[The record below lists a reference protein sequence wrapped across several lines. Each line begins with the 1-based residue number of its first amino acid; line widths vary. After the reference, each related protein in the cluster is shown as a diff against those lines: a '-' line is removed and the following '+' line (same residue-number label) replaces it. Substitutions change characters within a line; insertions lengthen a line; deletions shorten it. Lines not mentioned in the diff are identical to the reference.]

1 MGIKHTILGIDASN
15 LGVGYTPLKPT
26 ELKFINF
33 FGGTTSP
40 AKNLYGTDGQ
50 VVGSPVPKGMA
61 VGLQCDLS
69 NKVKTAVKHSTQM
82 TIFGVF
88 SAPADASRAYC
99 ITDYSDAR
107 PIGLS
112 VYLEPNGS
120 GGYRLTAAHGY
131 SDSAGANIA
140 MTTQSA
146 AIEKNRLIAFAATFD
161 SSVTGTLKISL
172 TNLTL
177 NTTTNVVNSTTVTG
191 LPPNTADLYV
201 GASLETASTAT
212 SRVAMG
218 AIWQRILTPA
228 EITEQY
234 NQIKSYYQKVHGVT
248 I

>member
-26 ELKFINF
+26 GLKFINF
-33 FGGTTSP
+33 FGGSASP

-61 VGLQCDLS
+61 VGLQCDSS
-69 NKVKTAVKHSTQM
+69 NKVKTSVKHSTQM
-82 TIFGVF
+82 TVFGVF

-99 ITDYSDAR
+99 ITDYTDGR
-107 PIGLS
+107 PIGMA

-120 GGYRLTAAHGY
+120 GGYRLNAAHGY

-140 MTTQSA
+140 MARPTEV
-146 AIEKNRLIAFAATFD
+146 IEKNRLIAFAATFD
-161 SSVTGTLKISL
+161 TSVTGALKISL

-177 NTTTNVVNSTTVTG
+177 NTTTNAVNSTTVTG

-201 GASLETASTAT
+201 GASLEAASTAT
-212 SRVAMG
+212 SCVAMG
-218 AIWQRILTPA
+218 AIWQRILTAA

-234 NQIKSYYQKVHGVT
+234 NQIKSYYQKVHGV
-248 I
+248 II